1 MTAPHPANHPAPT
14 GVLVVGEALV
24 DVVRRLDGTVEEHPG
39 GSPANVAVT
48 LGRLGRPVHLLTC
61 LGDDEPG
68 RRVRDWLGASHVEVV
83 GGLEPGTRTSSATAT
98 LDATGAASYVFDIDW
113 HVDTTAL
120 PPAGLVHTGSIAA
133 VLRPGAEQVAT
144 WLQQAKAD
152 ATVTYDPNVRPSLMT
167 DHADALAR
175 IEGLVALADVV
186 KVSDEDLTWLYPGV
200 EPADAAAAWLTRG
213 PVLVVV
219 TAGGEGALAL
229 SAAHRVRVEAPRV
242 TVADTVGAGDTF
254 MGALIDGLVAR
265 GVVGPG
271 GRDVVAGFDEAEL
284 TALVRRCAAAAAIT
298 VTRSGANPPDAAELD
313 AWLRAAG

>member
-1 MTAPHPANHPAPT
+1 MSATTPGPAPT

-68 RRVRDWLGASHVEVV
+68 RRVRDWLGASGVDVV
-83 GGLEPGTRTSSATAT
+83 GGLEAGTRTSTATAT
-98 LDATGAASYVFDIDW
+98 LDTTGAATYVFDIDW

-120 PPAGLVHTGSIAA
+120 PTAGLVHTGSIAA
-133 VLRPGAEQVAT
+133 VLRPGADQVAA
-144 WLQQAKAD
+144 WLHEAKAT

-175 IEGLVALADVV
+175 AEGLVALADVV
-186 KVSDEDLTWLYPGV
+186 KVSDEDLAWLYPGV
-200 EPADAAAAWLTRG
+200 EPAAAAARWLTRG
-213 PVLVVV
+213 PALVVV

-229 SAAHRVRVEAPRV
+229 TAAHRVQIVAPRV
-242 TVADTVGAGDTF
+242 VVADTVGAGDTF
-254 MGALIDGLVAR
+254 MGALLDGLVALHA
-265 GVVGPG
+265 VGPE
-271 GRDVVAGFDEAEL
+271 GRQVVDRLDEAGL
-284 TALVRRCAAAAAIT
+284 RALVERCAAAAAIT
-298 VTRSGANPPDAAELD
+298 VTRSGANPPTVAELD
-313 AWLRAAG
+313 AWVAEPQ